1 MPSWLVPINEL
12 TQAQRKAVELDTN
25 EPKVIIGAPGSGK
38 TMVLLHRAKY
48 LQEKFN
54 ASPERFHIFVFTNVL
69 KDYIRSDIGLLD
81 IPESCVTTFDSWCVN
96 FHKKHID
103 YKLPR
108 ANKITDFD
116 AVRENVLKKLDQDQN
131 LVDIFDY
138 IFVDEGQDLNET
150 SYAIFKKIS
159 KHITVC
165 MDHKQQIYD
174 QRPEENEILHILG
187 LKKRNVALLGAYRCC
202 PYIVDLAAE
211 FIENDFEKTAFINQ
225 SFTSDSGR
233 LTPLFYAAKDFN
245 DELERLV
252 EVIRDRQMIDKRI
265 GILLPSKR
273 YIYGMANDL
282 VDHGLEVEIQ
292 TRKQEKLGKL
302 NFSTTNP
309 KLITYYSAKGLTF
322 DSILLPRLSPSFF
335 TRENEDRLRRLL
347 FVGITRATE
356 WVYMSTIDGRE
367 LSLFK
372 ELENLASEKKVTIQ
386 SWNDLESIQD
396 TSDQEDEDADEDGDY
411 PF

>member
-12 TQAQRKAVELDTN
+12 TQAQRKAVELDTT

-48 LQEKFN
+48 LQERYN
-54 ASPERFHIFVFTNVL
+54 VSPKRFHIFVFTNVL

-81 IPESCVTTFDSWCVN
+81 IPESCITTFDSWCVN
-96 FHKKHID
+96 FHKNNIGSR
-103 YKLPR
+103 LPR
-108 ANKITDFD
+108 ANKMTDFD
-116 AVRENVLKKLDQDQN
+116 AVRENVLRTLGQDQN
-131 LVDIFDY
+131 LRDIFDY
-138 IFVDEGQDLNET
+138 ILVDEGQDLNET

-174 QRPEENEILHILG
+174 QRPEENEILQILG

-202 PYIVDLAAE
+202 PYIVDLASE
-211 FIENDFEKTAFINQ
+211 FIENDFEKDAFINQ
-225 SFTSDSGR
+225 SFTSNPGR
-233 LTPLFYAAKDFN
+233 LTPLFYSAKDFN
-245 DELERLV
+245 DELERLI

-265 GILLPSKR
+265 GILLPSKKH
-273 YIYGMANDL
+273 IYGMANDL
-282 VDHGLEVEIQ
+282 IDHGLEVEIQ
-292 TRKQEKLGKL
+292 TRKEEKVGKL

-322 DSILLPRLSPSFF
+322 DSVLLPRLLPGFF
-335 TRENEDRLRRLL
+335 KRESKDRLKRLL

-356 WVYMSTIDGRE
+356 WVYMSTINGRE
-367 LSLFK
+367 LSLLK
-372 ELENLASEKKVTIQ
+372 ELENLAQQRKITIQ
-386 SWNDLESIQD
+386 SWNELKSVQD
-396 TSDQEDEDADEDGDY
+396 HSDKAEEITDDEDDY